1 MLLRTPQ
8 AVSTTEEH
16 HETLQ
21 GKQDT
26 LREIIGSC
34 ITALIGICFL
44 IWTLVPLA
52 TGFVN
57 QLLRVA
63 FFVHFGCASILGVL
77 YAVAS
82 LIKRKTQ
89 SVR

>member
-16 HETLQ
+16 RTLQ

-26 LREIIGSC
+26 LGEIIAPS
-34 ITALIGICFL
+34 ITALIGICFF
-44 IWTLVPLA
+44 IWALFPLTA
-52 TGFVN
+52 GFVN
-57 QLLRVA
+57 QLLRVT
-63 FFVHFGCASILGVL
+63 FFVLFGCASILGVL

-82 LIKRKTQ
+82 LIRRKTQ
-89 SVR
+89 SVC